1 MNITKYSVI
10 LSAVLV
16 MGVAAM
22 TLSASIANVQAN
34 EDYKYKK
41 NINVQKDICINKNVN
56 IDGHTVFSSPND
68 PNDPHCFNLNMNS
81 QNSDD

>member
-10 LSAVLV
+10 LSAILV
-16 MGVAAM
+16 VGVVGM
-22 TLSASIANVQAN
+22 TLSSSVANVQAN

-41 NINVQKDICINKNVN
+41 NINVQKDVCINKNVN
-56 IDGHTVFSSPND
+56 IDGETVLSSPNED
-68 PNDPHCFNLNMNS
+68 FPHCFNLNINS

>member
-56 IDGHTVFSSPND
+56 IDGEEVFSSDND
-68 PNDPHCFNLNMNS
+68 DFPHCFNLNINS

>member
-22 TLSASIANVQAN
+22 TLSSSIANVQAN
-34 EDYKYKK
+34 EDNKYNK
-41 NINVQKDICINKNVN
+41 NINVQKDTCINKNVN
-56 IDGHTVFSSPND
+56 INGEEGFSSDNKD
-68 PNDPHCFNLNMNS
+68 FPHCFNLNINS
-81 QNSDD
+81 QISDE

>member
-10 LSAVLV
+10 LSAILIVGIV
-16 MGVAAM
+16 AM
-22 TLSASIANVQAN
+22 TFSSSFANVQAN

-41 NINVQKDICINKNVN
+41 NINVQKDVCINKNVN
-56 IDGHTVFSSPND
+56 INGETVFSSPNED
-68 PNDPHCFNLNMNS
+68 FPHCFNLNINS